1 MAKTGRTNR
10 QRDSLP
16 KLIEKYYADL
26 ADLARQNVFVEMG
39 TRTAFFALLH
49 AAGREHRW
57 TLIAEHEKKVGGKT
71 IRPDGTFKDE
81 MNLVRGYWEAKDT
94 SDKLD
99 TEIEKKRKAGYPLN
113 NIIFEDT
120 ATAVLYQHGERILTA
135 DMHEASKL
143 AELITEFFR
152 YVEPEI
158 EEFEHAV
165 DEFKER
171 VPDLAEGLA
180 KKIEQAHRTNPKFKQ
195 AFADFFELCQTSLNP
210 NIAQAAVDEML
221 IQHILT
227 ERLIREIF
235 DNPEFVRRNVI
246 AAEVEK
252 VMQAMTS
259 QSFDRNT
266 YLRELD
272 RFYVAIEHAAR
283 TMTDWSDKQY
293 FLNTVYERF
302 FQGYSVKLADTMG
315 IVYTPQEIVDFMCA
329 SVAEVRHLVPGSS
342 LGPH

>member
-10 QRDSLP
+10 RKPSLP
-16 KLIEKYYADL
+16 KLIDKYYADL

-135 DMHEASKL
+135 DMRDSALLVVMKR
-143 AELITEFFR
+143 I
-152 YVEPEI
+152 
-158 EEFEHAV
+158 
-165 DEFKER
+165 
-171 VPDLAEGLA
+171 
-180 KKIEQAHRTNPKFKQ
+180 KI
-195 AFADFFELCQTSLNP
+195 
-210 NIAQAAVDEML
+210 
-221 IQHILT
+221 
-227 ERLIREIF
+227 
-235 DNPEFVRRNVI
+235 
-246 AAEVEK
+246 
-252 VMQAMTS
+252 
-259 QSFDRNT
+259 
-266 YLRELD
+266 
-272 RFYVAIEHAAR
+272 
-283 TMTDWSDKQY
+283 
-293 FLNTVYERF
+293 
-302 FQGYSVKLADTMG
+302 
-315 IVYTPQEIVDFMCA
+315 
-329 SVAEVRHLVPGSS
+329 
-342 LGPH
+342 